1 MEKVKSIIR
10 LIHIFVMFSLSGC
23 YSHYSYMHSA
33 DVMVKNERI
42 CVFINGGQLIKNEN
56 IARVN
61 VMEYG
66 KPEYLLNDETHLG
79 KVLQAD
85 WCLSEFNNYDFSV
98 GRSYSVTV
106 ETKNNIYRARFIVW
120 KYGEKLMVT
129 DRY

>member
-1 MEKVKSIIR
+1 MIKLMHVFII
-10 LIHIFVMFSLSGC
+10 LSLSGC

-42 CVFINGGQLIKNEN
+42 CVFINEGQLIKNEN
-56 IARVN
+56 IARVKI
-61 VMEYG
+61 MEYG
-66 KPEYLLNDETHLG
+66 KPEYLLNDETHLE

-85 WCLSEFNNYDFSV
+85 WCLSEFNNYDFNV
-98 GRSYSVTV
+98 GRSYSVAV
-106 ETKNNIYRARFIVW
+106 ETKKNIYRARFIVW